1 MASWH
6 GSMIG
11 VDLADDEKGIC
22 AMTAQTVAVIIP
34 FFNGAAFISEALS
47 MLRRQT
53 RLPDEIIVVDDGS
66 APDQAAQLASAAEA
80 FGARVLTQVN
90 QGPGVARNLG
100 AGASDA
106 QLIAF
111 LDVDDIW
118 DDEKLARQA
127 ACFAQTAQLDLVMS
141 ESRTVRPDGRVEYV
155 SKLAKLE
162 RKTFIDLILK
172 GRIHSFTSS
181 MVFRA
186 EFFKRLGGF
195 EPGLRFREDHLV
207 LLRSLLEGNVEIL
220 SEPLSSRR
228 LHLNSMSGAGSNQDL
243 TVRLK
248 RAELFWGHAA
258 AFLPAM
264 PRRRLLAFEMQRL
277 AKNYIVAGQPVNA
290 ASAAIRA
297 FALEPTRPKRLAY
310 AVAAAWS
317 CVQPE
322 RFDHWHSGLASLRKA
337 RVGR

>member
-1 MASWH
+1 MT
-6 GSMIG
+6 G

-53 RLPDEIIVVDDGS
+53 RTPDEIIIVDDGS
-66 APDQAAQLASAAEA
+66 LPDQAAQLAAAANA
-80 FGARVLTQVN
+80 FGARVLTQTN

-100 AGASDA
+100 AGASGA

-118 DDEKLARQA
+118 DDQKLARQT
-127 ACFAQTAQLDLVMS
+127 ACFVQNPQLDLVMC

-155 SKLAKLE
+155 SKLATLN

-181 MVFRA
+181 MMFRA
-186 EFFKRLGGF
+186 EFFKHLAGF
-195 EPGLRFREDHLV
+195 EPGLRFREDHLI
-207 LLRSLLEGNVEIL
+207 LMRSLMEGKVEIIAT
-220 SEPLSSRR
+220 PLSSRR
-228 LHLNSMSGAGSNQDL
+228 LHLDSMSGAGSNQDL
-243 TVRLK
+243 TVRLQ
-248 RAELFWGHAA
+248 RAELFWKHAA
-258 AFLPAM
+258 VFLPTL
-264 PRRRLLAFEMQRL
+264 PRRPLLAFEMQRL
-277 AKNYIVAGQPVNA
+277 AKNYIVAGHPLKA
-290 ASAAIRA
+290 ASAALRA

-310 AVAAAWS
+310 AAAAAWS
-317 CVQPE
+317 CVQPA

-337 RVGR
+337 RAGR